1 MSNCLQLL
9 ALVWFVSSVFLY
21 SMELITPISSVIWT
35 FEIANP
41 CFFSESGNTA
51 SIYGPQCAAG
61 PYCAAGTHHMFCGL
75 LACSFIAVGR
85 CRGVVGDLKRV
96 RDSEHALCGFS

>member
-1 MSNCLQLL
+1 MPNCLQVL

-41 CFFSESGNTA
+41 WFFQSGNTVSA
-51 SIYGPQCAAG
+51 YGLPQ
-61 PYCAAGTHHMFCGL
+61 CAAGTHHRFCGL
-75 LACSFIAVGR
+75 LDCSLIAVAR
-85 CRGVVGDLKRV
+85 CRGVVGDLRWV